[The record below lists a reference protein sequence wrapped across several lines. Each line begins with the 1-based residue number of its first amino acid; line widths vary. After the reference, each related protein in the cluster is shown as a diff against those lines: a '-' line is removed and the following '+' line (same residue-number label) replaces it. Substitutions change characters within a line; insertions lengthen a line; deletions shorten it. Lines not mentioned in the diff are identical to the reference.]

1 MSDAL
6 LILRPPADLDTGVSL
21 REICGSK
28 NKNSREGE
36 SYV

>member
-21 REICGSK
+21 REICGSWI
-28 NKNSREGE
+28 GE
-36 SYV
+36 QKF